1 MDNEPDWILS
11 GEDRHGIG
19 ASVIYLGNISPDL
32 EPVFATIERYW
43 APGNIDSYPTDHRTL
58 FFESLNNLDRE
69 PDIIMQQQIYSYKR
83 FGDGLFTQ
91 PFDLNADGFN
101 DFIMTD
107 RQVDQYWTLFFFGG
121 EELDT
126 IPELRLSYPGRGN
139 RIAAGTA
146 DYSSGFDVNG
156 DGIDDLL
163 LSRGEVNENVYE
175 HYFHLFLGGAPFDTT
190 PVMSFTSWD
199 IEGILV
205 DSGFS
210 IVPDVNGDG
219 YDDWVLAYW
228 AGHET
233 SFWLFYGCENPQSPL
248 DHPPDLL
255 LQPLPGAEISEA
267 WVCGGDFNGDGYGDI
282 AGSSYEAANFSG
294 VIQIYLG
301 GPDMSGDADIQI
313 FAHND
318 YDGQFISLGDRIGA
332 VGDYNGDGIDDFVC
346 RRVAVQ
352 RDYGNSLVIFAG
364 NREWPG
370 AVENDP
376 VPESYKLMFDI
387 HPNPFNSSAQIRLN
401 LPVFEKSSLSVYD
414 VRGRLVETLI
424 ENRAITGSR
433 VLAYKSD
440 EAGVYFV
447 EL

>member
-1 MDNEPDWILS
+1 
-11 GEDRHGIG
+11 
-19 ASVIYLGNISPDL
+19 
-32 EPVFATIERYW
+32 
-43 APGNIDSYPTDHRTL
+43 
-58 FFESLNNLDRE
+58 
-69 PDIIMQQQIYSYKR
+69 
-83 FGDGLFTQ
+83 
-91 PFDLNADGFN
+91 
-101 DFIMTD
+101 
-107 RQVDQYWTLFFFGG
+107 
-121 EELDT
+121 
-126 IPELRLSYPGRGN
+126 
-139 RIAAGTA
+139 
-146 DYSSGFDVNG
+146 
-156 DGIDDLL
+156 
-163 LSRGEVNENVYE
+163 
-175 HYFHLFLGGAPFDTT
+175 
-190 PVMSFTSWD
+190 MSFTSWD

-447 EL
+447 VLEGESHREIRKVVCLR